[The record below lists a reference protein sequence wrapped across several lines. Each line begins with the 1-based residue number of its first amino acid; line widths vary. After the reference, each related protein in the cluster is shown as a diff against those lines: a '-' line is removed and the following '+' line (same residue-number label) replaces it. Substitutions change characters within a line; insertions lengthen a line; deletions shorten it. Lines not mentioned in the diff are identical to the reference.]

1 MNVKVI
7 ENKET
12 IDIVKKW
19 FERMIY
25 HIGKDRTEKLINRA
39 SITDIYYLT
48 EEYFSHCASPYVV
61 MSLLINMI
69 AQNDSKRASFLIQQY
84 NRAPQVGL
92 FGLQIDEFPLTFTNK
107 EILYMFQCDID
118 ILNLQFNCFEDFQHN
133 VNMILCNINTLT
145 LTFSLDT
152 LSRNWSKDIIKNFVD
167 IYMQSNG
174 VKVNELQIVFK

>member
-7 ENKET
+7 ENKEN

-19 FERMIY
+19 FERMLS

-48 EEYFSHCASPYVV
+48 DEYFSHCASTYAV

-69 AQNDSKRASFLIQQY
+69 AQNNSKRASFLIQQY
-84 NRAPQVGL
+84 NKVPQVGL
-92 FGLQIDEFPLTFTNK
+92 FGLQIDEFPLTFTDK
-107 EILYMFQCDID
+107 EILFIIQCD
-118 ILNLQFNCFEDFQHN
+118 ILNLHFNCFEDFQHN
-133 VNMILCNINTLT
+133 VKMILCNINTLT

-152 LSRNWSKDIIKNFVD
+152 LSRNWSKAIIKNFVEVW
-167 IYMQSNG
+167 MQSNEI
-174 VKVNELQIVFK
+174 KVNELQIVFR